1 MSNSTDQII
10 RDLGIRLIRAEIKA
24 RQPKDAKAVE
34 DAIVTRIRIDAVGS
48 VYVVDASGNR
58 DHSKTFETFMDE
70 VATDRPELFNGSPKA
85 TGGNTDPVKGNPFK
99 RSDPAY
105 NLTAATKILR
115 ENPETAKRLAFEA
128 GIQL

>member
-1 MSNSTDQII
+1 MNTNEII

-34 DAIVTRIRIDAVGS
+34 DAIATRIRIDNIGN
-48 VYVVDASGNR
+48 VYVVDTDGNR
-58 DHSKTFETFMDE
+58 DDAKSFEQFMNE
-70 VATDRPELFNGSPKA
+70 VATDRPELFQGRPVA
-85 TGGNTDPVKGNPFK
+85 TGGKTPPVGNPFK
-99 RSDPAY
+99 RNDPAY

-115 ENPETAKRLAFEA
+115 EDPETAKRLAYEA